1 MLDGYG
7 GGNGTSMVEGFICS
21 SAIIVAKV
29 VVQCKWWF
37 VDDVGDVGGLD
48 DDGGDDWMVQ
58 TRAQVN
64 R

>member
-1 MLDGYG
+1 
-7 GGNGTSMVEGFICS
+7 MVEGFICS
-21 SAIIVAKV
+21 SVIIVAKV

-37 VDDVGDVGGLD
+37 VDDVGNVGELD